1 MLMMKKHYLLYA
13 AILSVVQFFIL
24 FGTEDVARAQ
34 NNALPFVAMVF
45 NPAEAGTAGVSI
57 SEFGASCSSP
67 TFPVMN
73 EKTGNVATGWMSI
86 TSGDH
91 RTSYFSADA
100 GMKIKEKFGVS
111 ITSVYGLCEPYEA
124 FNSGGYSLGTFRP
137 HQMIAGAGFS
147 YRPVKFLSAGIRLK
161 YAGEKLSDDANY
173 GAFVSDIAITSEVP
187 LKNGISI
194 RASVG
199 VYSLGTKIKASDG
212 SSYSLPTSAKAEIC
226 YLQEFASVHRIQA
239 AGSAEMFFSRQFA
252 ASAGL
257 SYTWN
262 SMLTVRCGYHYGGKT
277 IVPSYVSAGIGVKFF
292 GVSLD
297 AAYIFGSEILRNS
310 LGLSLGYAF

>member
-1 MLMMKKHYLLYA
+1 
-13 AILSVVQFFIL
+13 
-24 FGTEDVARAQ
+24 
-34 NNALPFVAMVF
+34 
-45 NPAEAGTAGVSI
+45 
-57 SEFGASCSSP
+57 
-67 TFPVMN
+67 
-73 EKTGNVATGWMSI
+73 
-86 TSGDH
+86 
-91 RTSYFSADA
+91 
-100 GMKIKEKFGVS
+100 
-111 ITSVYGLCEPYEA
+111 
-124 FNSGGYSLGTFRP
+124 
-137 HQMIAGAGFS
+137 MIAGAGFS

-212 SSYSLPTSAKAEIC
+212 SSYSLPTSAKTEIC
-226 YLQEFASVHRIQA
+226 YSQEFASVHRIQA

-262 SMLTVRCGYHYGGKT
+262 SMLTVRCGYHYGGKSV
-277 IVPSYVSAGIGVKFF
+277 VPSYASAGLGVKFF

-297 AAYIFGSEILRNS
+297 AACLFGSEILRNS
-310 LGLSLGYAF
+310 LGLSLGYEF